1 MNTSSTAATP
11 TAPRPALHGLTALV
25 VAAAGLLATGC
36 GGTPGNRVSGAV
48 TFDGRPVPAGK
59 VYFKPDTE
67 AGNTGA
73 TGFADIVDGRYDTGR
88 DGARNVGTGAMVI
101 SVEGIDPH
109 SAEEGASAVHARHR
123 RSRGGGGPGRA
134 VHFPVGCAGAADVP
148 RVRPSRAGRAPAGRR
163 ASGNHR
169 LGR

>member
-1 MNTSSTAATP
+1 MRSEPIMNTSSTAATP

-109 SAEEGASAVHARHR
+109 SSEEGASADVTAKVLFQGYEI
-123 RSRGGGGPGRA
+123 RSEIPGGAFTLDIAVPAEAAAQAGPSIS
-134 VHFPVGCAGAADVP
+134 P
-148 RVRPSRAGRAPAGRR
+148 
-163 ASGNHR
+163 
-169 LGR
+169 